1 MPLPSTDQAVELEII
16 GTPWTPGPWTT
27 GPAPH
32 GHCRIYSE
40 AETHA
45 IARTYGPELNG
56 IGICSLTGPQN
67 AADAA
72 LIALAPE
79 MANVMLKLKAAL
91 TLDQEHT
98 ESYQMLTALLTDA
111 MCEAT
116 ELLDRLAAA
125 TVGLEKQNT
134 H

>member
-1 MPLPSTDQAVELEII
+1 MKSPSTDHEVHLEII

-79 MANVMLKLKAAL
+79 MVEILLKLKAAL
-91 TLDQEHT
+91 TLDQEDA
-98 ESYQMLTALLTDA
+98 ESCKAMTALITDA
-111 MCEAT
+111 MCEAS
-116 ELLDRLAAA
+116 ELIDRLVAA
-125 TVGLEKQNT
+125 TAKIK

>member
-1 MPLPSTDQAVELEII
+1 MKSPSTDPEVRLEII

-91 TLDQEHT
+91 TLDQEHP
-98 ESYQMLTALLTDA
+98 ESCQMLTALLTDA

-116 ELLDRLAAA
+116 ELIDRLVVA
-125 TVGLEKQNT
+125 TAKIK

>member
-1 MPLPSTDQAVELEII
+1 MKLPSTDQAVEFEII
-16 GTPWTPGPWTT
+16 GTPWTT
-27 GPAPH
+27 GPALH

-45 IARTYGPELNG
+45 IARTYGPEFNG

-79 MANVMLKLKAAL
+79 MANVMLKLKAAF
-91 TLDQEHT
+91 TLG
-98 ESYQMLTALLTDA
+98 ESPDNYEA
-111 MCEAT
+111 MMNPPQQPW
-116 ELLDRLAAA
+116 
-125 TVGLEKQNT
+125 VKQPC
-134 H
+134 

>member
-1 MPLPSTDQAVELEII
+1 MPFPCTDPKVELEIV

-56 IGICSLTGPQN
+56 IGICSLTGLQN

-79 MANVMLKLKAAL
+79 MAEILLVLKTAVMLGEKPENYEAMVSLSARA
-91 TLDQEHT
+91 
-98 ESYQMLTALLTDA
+98 MGDA
-111 MCEAT
+111 VV
-116 ELLDRLAAA
+116 LIDRLAVAIA
-125 TVGLEKQNT
+125 HREKKPT

>member
-1 MPLPSTDQAVELEII
+1 MKSPSTDLKVELEII

-79 MANVMLKLKAAL
+79 MVEILLKLKAAL
-91 TLDQEHT
+91 TLDQESS
-98 ESYQMLTALLTDA
+98 ENCQAITALITDA
-111 MCEAT
+111 MCEAS
-116 ELLDRLAAA
+116 ELIDRLVA
-125 TVGLEKQNT
+125 TTAKIK

>member
-1 MPLPSTDQAVELEII
+1 MKLPSTDQAVELEII

-79 MANVMLKLKAAL
+79 MVNVMLKLKAAL
-91 TLDQEHT
+91 TLDQENA
-98 ESYQMLTALLTDA
+98 ESCNAITALITDA
-111 MCEAT
+111 MCEAS
-116 ELLDRLAAA
+116 ELIDRLVAA
-125 TVGLEKQNT
+125 TAKIK

>member
-1 MPLPSTDQAVELEII
+1 MKSPSTDREVHLEII

-79 MANVMLKLKAAL
+79 MANVLLKLKAAL

-98 ESYQMLTALLTDA
+98 ESCQMLTALITDA
-111 MCEAT
+111 MCEAA
-116 ELLDRLAAA
+116 ELIDRLAEA
-125 TVGLEKQNT
+125 TTKIK

>member
-1 MPLPSTDQAVELEII
+1 MKSPSTDLKVELEII

-79 MANVMLKLKAAL
+79 MVVILLTLKAAFILGEKPENYEPMMTL
-91 TLDQEHT
+91 T
-98 ESYQMLTALLTDA
+98 SRAMGDA
-111 MCEAT
+111 VV
-116 ELLDRLAAA
+116 LIDRLIAA
-125 TVGLEKQNT
+125 TAPFETNA

>member
-1 MPLPSTDQAVELEII
+1 MVAGGCTRPTRVRPACAV
-16 GTPWTPGPWTT
+16 
-27 GPAPH
+27 
-32 GHCRIYSE
+32 
-40 AETHA
+40 
-45 IARTYGPELNG
+45 ARTGTN
-56 IGICSLTGPQN
+56 N

-98 ESYQMLTALLTDA
+98 ESCQMLTALLTDA

-116 ELLDRLAAA
+116 ELVDRLVAA
-125 TVGLEKQNT
+125 TAKIK

>member
-1 MPLPSTDQAVELEII
+1 MPFPCTDPKVELEIV

-98 ESYQMLTALLTDA
+98 ESCQMLTALLTDA

-116 ELLDRLAAA
+116 ELIDRLVAA
-125 TVGLEKQNT
+125 TAKIK